1 MDAAET
7 KEKGEESEAK
17 PLQEDEI
24 VKLKKQLEEER
35 ERAEQ
40 YLNQLKYLQADFD
53 NYCKQSKK
61 WTEETIKFAN
71 ELLITKLL
79 KVIDTLELAIKSA
92 REAADREA
100 LIKGVEITLKSFE
113 NILKEEGLE
122 KIESL
127 GKKFDPTFHQA
138 VEQVITNDPPDD
150 IVIEELRKGYIFKG
164 KVIRPSMVKV
174 AKLLKDDPNPKMR
187 EDDIKSEQSN

>member
-1 MDAAET
+1 MDPAET